1 MTVRKK
7 YVAGNWKMNKLT
19 DEAVSLAKEIVE
31 GAQKV
36 VNCKIMIAPPF
47 TALSEVKK
55 IVKGTN
61 VLLGAQNMSNEK
73 SGAHTGEVSV
83 DMLKDVGV
91 SVVIIGHSERRIIY
105 GEKDNY
111 INSKILL
118 AIKEKMDVIF
128 CVGETLNERESGKA
142 FEVVTNQVINGLKG
156 VTEKD
161 LSFIT
166 IAYEPVWA
174 IGTGKTAT
182 DKDADDVH
190 KVIRETLEKLYS
202 KELAQKMIIQY
213 GGSVKP
219 ENAGALLSME
229 NIDGALVGGAS
240 LKAEQFLG
248 IINSIK

>member
-1 MTVRKK
+1 MGVRKK
-7 YVAGNWKMNKLT
+7 YIAGNWKMNKLT
-19 DEAVSLAKEIVE
+19 EDAISLAKEIVE
-31 GAQKV
+31 GVQK

-47 TALSEVKK
+47 TTLSEVKK

-61 VLLGAQNMSNEK
+61 VMLGAQNMSSEK
-73 SGAHTGEVSV
+73 SGAHTGEVSI

-91 SVVIIGHSERRIIY
+91 SVVILGHSERRILY
-105 GEKDNY
+105 GETDTF
-111 INSKILL
+111 INTKVLL
-118 AIKEKMDVIF
+118 AIKEKMDLIL
-128 CVGETLNERESGKA
+128 CVGETLKEREAGKA
-142 FEVVTNQVINGLKG
+142 FEIVTNQVTNGLKG

-161 LSFIT
+161 LGFIT

-190 KVIRETLEKLYS
+190 KVIRETLKKLYS
-202 KELAQKMIIQY
+202 EELAQKMIIQY

-219 ENAGALLSME
+219 ENAGTLLSME

-240 LKAEQFLG
+240 LKAEQFLA

>member
-1 MTVRKK
+1 MAARKK
-7 YVAGNWKMNKLT
+7 YIAGNWKMNKLT

-36 VNCKIMIAPPF
+36 LNCKIMIAPPF
-47 TALSEVKK
+47 TVLSEVKK

-61 VLLGAQNMSNEK
+61 VILGAQNMSNEK
-73 SGAHTGEVSV
+73 SGAHTGEISI

-91 SVVIIGHSERRIIY
+91 GAVILGHSERRIVY
-105 GEKDNY
+105 GETDSF

-128 CVGETLNERESGKA
+128 CVGETLKEREAGKA
-142 FEVVTNQVINGLKG
+142 FEVVTNQIVNGLKG

-161 LSFIT
+161 LSYIT

-219 ENAGALLSME
+219 ENAGSLMSME

-240 LKAEQFLG
+240 LKAEQFLA

>member
-1 MTVRKK
+1 MAVRKK
-7 YVAGNWKMNKLT
+7 YIAGNWKMNKLT
-19 DEAVSLAKEIVE
+19 SEAVSLAKEIVE
-31 GAQKV
+31 GAKKA
-36 VNCKIMIAPPF
+36 NCKIMIAPPF

-55 IVKGTN
+55 VVKGTN
-61 VLLGAQNMSNEK
+61 VILGAQNMSNEK
-73 SGAHTGEVSV
+73 SGAHTGEISI

-105 GEKDNY
+105 GETDAF

-128 CVGETLNERESGKA
+128 CVGETLKEREAGKA

-156 VTEKD
+156 VSEKD
-161 LSFIT
+161 LLFIT

-190 KVIRETLEKLYS
+190 KIIRQALEKLYS
-202 KELAQKMIIQY
+202 KESAQKMIIQY

-219 ENAGALLSME
+219 ENAESLLSME

-240 LKAEQFLG
+240 LKAEQFLA
-248 IINSIK
+248 IINSVK